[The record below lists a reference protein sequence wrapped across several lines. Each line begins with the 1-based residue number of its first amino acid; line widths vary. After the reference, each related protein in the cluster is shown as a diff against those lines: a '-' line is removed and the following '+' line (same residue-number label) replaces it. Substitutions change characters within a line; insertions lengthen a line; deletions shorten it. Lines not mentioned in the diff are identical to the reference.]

1 MDLFVI
7 RSKKSLQEF
16 TELVKER
23 RLPLKVM
30 LQTIDPKRTINEN
43 DYLFGVVYKMIA
55 EHTGQSVLEV
65 HEGYKT
71 LFNIEYA
78 PYSKG
83 KWSLRLKSTTTF
95 STLSIMEYAEKVR
108 ADALIDMGINIP
120 MPNECFVNELNFKNE
135 M

>member
-16 TELVKER
+16 TELIKER

-30 LQTIDPKRTINEN
+30 LQTIDPKRTVNEN

-71 LFNIEYA
+71 LFNIEYS
-78 PYSKG
+78 PDSKG
-83 KWSLRLKSTTTF
+83 YWALRLKSTTTF
-95 STLSIMEYAEKVR
+95 STMSIMDYTEKVR
-108 ADALIDMGINIP
+108 ADALVDLGINIP
-120 MPNECFVNELNFKNE
+120 MPNEVFFNELIFIRE